1 MRNSRVDMNSSEV
14 GTPRLSKSSQDG
26 THPAQEDS
34 ATNLAEVYALYNHMI
49 QLYVSDFQ
57 IQLFCVMSI
66 FISRGICIASQQ
78 PVVVHVFL
86 LVSCLGHLSEW

>member
-1 MRNSRVDMNSSEV
+1 MESLSVESPETFSSGTFVRNSMVDMTSSEV
-14 GTPRLSKSSQDG
+14 GTTRMASSQDG

-66 FISRGICIASQQ
+66 FI
-78 PVVVHVFL
+78 
-86 LVSCLGHLSEW
+86 

>member
-34 ATNLAEVYALYNHMI
+34 ATNLAEVYA
-49 QLYVSDFQ
+49 
-57 IQLFCVMSI
+57 
-66 FISRGICIASQQ
+66 
-78 PVVVHVFL
+78 
-86 LVSCLGHLSEW
+86 

>member
-1 MRNSRVDMNSSEV
+1 MESLSVESSETFSSGTFVRNSMVDMTSSEV
-14 GTPRLSKSSQDG
+14 GTPSLSKSSQDG

-49 QLYVSDFQ
+49 QLYVLDFQ

-66 FISRGICIASQQ
+66 FI
-78 PVVVHVFL
+78 
-86 LVSCLGHLSEW
+86 